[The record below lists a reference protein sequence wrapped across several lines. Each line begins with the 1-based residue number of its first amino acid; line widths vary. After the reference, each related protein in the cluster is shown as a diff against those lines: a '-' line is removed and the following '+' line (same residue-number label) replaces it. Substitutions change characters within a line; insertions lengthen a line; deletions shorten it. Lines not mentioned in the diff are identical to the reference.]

1 MKNLLNRSILITGGA
16 SGIGRAA
23 ALFCADYGSKVTIAD
38 LNKVEGERVV
48 EEIRSAGGDA
58 QFIETDVTSEEANRA
73 MVDAAVNRFGKLDGA
88 CNAAGIQS
96 CSKLAHEMDA
106 SEWDRCHNLNVRA
119 LFFSCKYEIQAMLKN
134 GGGSI
139 VNISSSGALAAFPR
153 GSDYI
158 AAKAAVL
165 GFVRGL
171 ATDYATKGIRVNAVL
186 PGGTLTP
193 MLAQAMETDPG
204 LEPAIAAL
212 HPMNRFGQPGEIGAA
227 VGWLLSD
234 DASFVTGVSL
244 PVDGGHTAV

>member
-1 MKNLLNRSILITGGA
+1 MKNLTNKSIVITGGA
-16 SGIGRAA
+16 SGIGRAT
-23 ALFCADYGSKVTIAD
+23 ALYCAEHGAKVTIAD
-38 LNKVEGERVV
+38 LNRSQGESLVK
-48 EEIRSAGGDA
+48 EIQKSGGDA

-73 MVDAAVNRFGKLDGA
+73 MVDAAVSRFGKLDGA

-106 SEWDRCHNLNVRA
+106 EDWDRCHNLNVRA
-119 LFFSCKYEIQAMLKN
+119 LFFSCKHEINAMLKN

-139 VNISSSGALAAFPR
+139 VNISSSGALSAFPR

-204 LEPAIAAL
+204 LEAAIAAV
-212 HPMNRFGQPGEIGAA
+212 HPMNRFAQPGEIGAA